1 MKIKGSHYLFFIL
14 SVWFSQALALD
25 LSYQSDIPA
34 DNKPSEEYLKK
45 RDSLGHGSW
54 NTEKLAK
61 DNALAEKRENEQK
74 EYNDKFN
81 KHHNGLDKESWKPSY
96 DWNEQQ
102 IKYFHHNGLD
112 KESWKHFYNWSEQQ
126 LKDPYKP
133 QDDIMQHFRE
143 QNKRRCYRETRQ
155 KLEKEQGNGY
165 SYSDIEDACHAYY

>member
-1 MKIKGSHYLFFIL
+1 MKIKGSYCLFFIL

-25 LSYQSDIPA
+25 LSYKSDIPA

-81 KHHNGLDKESWKPSY
+81 KHHNGLDKESWTHSY
-96 DWNEQQ
+96 DLNEQQ
-102 IKYFHHNGLD
+102 F
-112 KESWKHFYNWSEQQ
+112 
-126 LKDPYKP
+126 KDLYKL
-133 QDDIMQHFRE
+133 QDDTMPPFRE

-165 SYSDIEDACHAYY
+165 SNSDIEDACHAYY